1 MLAESVV
8 TVMPCCRIDPIAWT
22 IAMRSV
28 PTRALQRV
36 VERGVLVGGE
46 IELRG
51 VVHHAHAD
59 VAGEAIGQQ
68 RVEEAVVRPRMAPST
83 ASPHSSDEPPEVS
96 PSSPVVEPDLD
107 RVENRLR
114 DPEHGDRQQCAGD
127 AARERGAD
135 DAGPDSTRDGARAA
149 RCAQGASA

>member
-1 MLAESVV
+1 M
-8 TVMPCCRIDPIAWT
+8 
-22 IAMRSV
+22 
-28 PTRALQRV
+28 
-36 VERGVLVGGE
+36 ERGVLVGGE

-68 RVEEAVVRPRMAPST
+68 RVEEAVVRPEDGAEHGQPAFER
-83 ASPHSSDEPPEVS
+83 DEPPEVS
-96 PSSPVVEPDLD
+96 PRLTGCEPDLD

-135 DAGPDSTRDGARAA
+135 GAGPDSRETEHERHV
-149 RCAQGASA
+149 AQGASARTPAVPEMPL